1 MSSEAIK
8 IIVCD
13 LQGYMTTGSGYVGME
28 KECLPNL
35 KELKTCFLH
44 GGLIRHNRSTLD
56 FAKVLSL
63 NLPFWSCSDFTDVK
77 MKTLVQFW
85 DIIQVILGTDRI
97 M

>member
-56 FAKVLSL
+56 FAKVLSRFETYRFEVAL
-63 NLPFWSCSDFTDVK
+63 ISLMSK
-77 MKTLVQFW
+77 
-85 DIIQVILGTDRI
+85 
-97 M
+97 